1 VFDAAIRDGRMIAG
15 NGVVVLVEIGPP
27 AGPRRGLGFAPYA
40 VHDGDVIDI
49 TVKAAPWIPL
59 DEVRIVTSAGTQ
71 VIAQLA
77 PVANPFGTEVVRYQ
91 AQLPLASLVSRDDFI
106 IVEAGLAYPLAADLD
121 DDGVLDSS
129 DNNGDGRVDDA
140 DVEPDEDVGPLQA
153 PADPI
158 DPNDRR
164 FLFTRIVPGG
174 WPEGFAN
181 PIFIDLDGNGWTP
194 PGLR

>member
-1 VFDAAIRDGRMIAG
+1 M
-15 NGVVVLVEIGPP
+15 
-27 AGPRRGLGFAPYA
+27 RRGLGFAPYA
-40 VHDGDVIDI
+40 AQSGDVIDI

-59 DEVRIVTSAGTQ
+59 DEVRIVTSTGTQ

-77 PVANPFGTEVVRYQ
+77 APDNPFGTDVVRYQ

-121 DDGVLDSS
+121 NDGVVDTG
-129 DNNGDGRVDDA
+129 DNNGDGRVDQA
-140 DVEPDEDVGPLQA
+140 DVEEDEDVGPLVP

-158 DPNDRR
+158 DPADRR
-164 FLFTRIVPGG
+164 FLLTRIVRGG

-181 PIFIDLDGNGWTP
+181 PIFIDVDGNGWTA
-194 PGLR
+194 PGLP